1 MLGESRS
8 WAAIRSGPAAFE
20 IHLELLT
27 NGGISRRWGIFGMAL
42 LQVSRGAIRTI
53 IRKIFSHL
61 PRSDMLG
68 KINIVVVVVRCEDE
82 ERIEVTM
89 PHNPM
94 PERNFFSRG
103 TRLNCRISVNVIY
116 WVLDIIEYA
125 GRGQIGVWQSEIQA
139 GFRCWSLK
147 GRLPRILYRLFIFLL
162 EELIK
167 GRRGG

>member
-20 IHLELLT
+20 IHLKLLT

-61 PRSDMLG
+61 TRSDMLG
-68 KINIVVVVVRCEDE
+68 KINIVVVVVRGEHE

-94 PERNFFSRG
+94 PERNFFSRRTG
-103 TRLNCRISVNVIY
+103 LNCGISVNMINR
-116 WVLDIIEYA
+116 VLDIIEYA
-125 GRGQIGVWQSEIQA
+125 GRGQIGVWQCKIQA
-139 GFRCWSLK
+139 GFRGWSFK
-147 GRLPRILYRLFIFLL
+147 GRPPWILYRL
-162 EELIK
+162 LI
-167 GRRGG
+167 